1 MKKHWIVLVMALV
14 MLLAGCQ
21 AEPAIP
27 ADSLQ
32 DTEIETTSSFSG
44 MELYY
49 IVSKEFFYLSHGQ
62 AMLLF
67 EDVMRNYKALG
78 IPCFESVRRTRQKI
92 QAAHPELGCSPE
104 VRRAR
109 HKNQKAYVDYA
120 LDKEEYAK
128 QNHIKVELDDED
140 TLGIRISAYI
150 PEIKLVFDFPSKGT
164 QSEKDIGA
172 VTAHL
177 CKQRGIQYVRLSNTQ
192 NRESVCS
199 EIRKGFGKAHIF
211 ITSDSD
217 EDMRQVYDIFFEWR
231 KKGL

>member
-1 MKKHWIVLVMALV
+1 MRYVWWKCSFGHSRRDRISNRTIEYKRCPTCEADFDTVLPQLLV
-14 MLLAGCQ
+14 
-21 AEPAIP
+21 
-27 ADSLQ
+27 
-32 DTEIETTSSFSG
+32 
-44 MELYY
+44 LY
-49 IVSKEFFYLSHGQ
+49 
-62 AMLLF
+62 
-67 EDVMRNYKALG
+67 
-78 IPCFESVRRTRQKI
+78 
-92 QAAHPELGCSPE
+92 
-104 VRRAR
+104 
-109 HKNQKAYVDYA
+109 
-120 LDKEEYAK
+120 YAK

-164 QSEKDIGA
+164 QLEKDIGA

-177 CKQRGIQYVRLSNTQ
+177 CKQRGIQYIRLSNTQ